1 MSNANR
7 NRTRCKAKRK
17 DGTACQGPATSSGY
31 CIAHDS
37 RAPAW
42 RVMGGHATRK
52 AERASKLLPAR
63 MEPTITLLE
72 KTLSELYYCKMPIKL
87 AEAMAQ
93 VGTVLVRVLQ
103 SAELGERVH
112 DLETEVR
119 ALRSLLGNTT
129 QGEKSAEKAKPTRAP
144 QVETKEEAPRW
155 VA

>member
-1 MSNANR
+1 MSDANANR
-7 NRTRCKAKRK
+7 VRCKAKRK
-17 DGTACQGPATSSGY
+17 DGAPCQGPATSSGY
-31 CIAHDS
+31 CIAHDP
-37 RAPAW
+37 RAAAW
-42 RVMGGHATRK
+42 RVMGGHASRK

-87 AEAMAQ
+87 GEAMAQ

-112 DLETEVR
+112 DLEQEVR
-119 ALRSLLGNTT
+119 ALRSILGNT
-129 QGEKSAEKAKPTRAP
+129 QQSKDGVAEP
-144 QVETKEEAPRW
+144 QEEDHRW